1 LIKQTNVYIV
11 SLRERVPAEKTRRQ
25 FKEESVK
32 TLIVSYSHTGN
43 NQALVEACAAE
54 LKADH
59 FRLEEVKERKI
70 TTTLLDMAFGRMPR
84 LKSLPPS
91 PEAYGLV
98 VFMAPIWMFNI
109 ASPLRLCFRAMK
121 GTLKKYAFV
130 SLSGGALGANVGL
143 PRELGRRLGK
153 KILALVLDLNAAHF
167 CLPLAH
173 EGAEI
178 GTAATSEYRLADR
191 PGDLARLSR
200 IACCALAGIQA

>member
-1 LIKQTNVYIV
+1 
-11 SLRERVPAEKTRRQ
+11 
-25 FKEESVK
+25 VK

-43 NQALVEACAAE
+43 NQALAEACAAE

-59 FRLEEVKERKI
+59 FRLEELKDRKI
-70 TTTLLDMAFGRMPR
+70 TATLLDMAFGRMPR

-153 KILALVLDLNAAHF
+153 KNLALVLDLNAAHF